1 MLEKYEK
8 NFDENEFMRSFM
20 ERKQISTKKQALAE
34 LRKLIKKEGY
44 YQTKIK
50 EALKKRYPDAFVAKI
65 SQGAYSQA
73 GIPDV
78 MFIKDGHYFGFEV
91 KRPVVGIRSK
101 LQEQTARM
109 IQAAGGTAAFVCWPE
124 EAIREVEK
132 YEKAKDKYMINRTKY
147 KDIKRYDHKQ
157 MEDFLTDVYKNGYAD
172 GKESVPGVEL
182 QDVEKALQDVK
193 GIGPVVWNRIKER
206 LAELFRK
213 EQP

>member
-109 IQAAGGTAAFVCWPE
+109 IQAAGGTAGQRKQSERWKNMK
-124 EAIREVEK
+124 R
-132 YEKAKDKYMINRTKY
+132 AKDKYMINRTKY
-147 KDIKRYDHKQ
+147 KDIKRYDHQQ
-157 MEDFLTDVYKNGYAD
+157 MEDFLTDVYKNGYVD
-172 GKESVPGVEL
+172 GKESVTGVEL
-182 QDVEKALQDVK
+182 QDVEAALKDVK
-193 GIGPVVWNRIKER
+193 GIGPVVWHRIQER

-213 EQP
+213 ESA

>member
-8 NFDENEFMRSFM
+8 DFDENEFMRSFM

-109 IQAAGGTAAFVCWPE
+109 IQAAE
-124 EAIREVEK
+124 EPQRLSAGQRKQSERWK
-132 YEKAKDKYMINRTKY
+132 NMKRAKDKYMINRTKY
-147 KDIKRYDHKQ
+147 KDIKRYDHQQ

-172 GKESVPGVEL
+172 GKESVTGVEL

-213 EQP
+213 EQS